1 MIALNPEYLAEIAR
15 QLAFVSA
22 FLGGFAAT
30 FLATLLFV
38 NSPKKAAG
46 WTIACAAV
54 AASAFIVAVVAL
66 IMLVVNLNPGAVL
79 ATESSLL
86 TARIVG
92 MLSFLTGTFALLTS
106 IGVSGWLRSRKTGLA
121 TSISAGIASLFIFW
135 AITGF

>member
-1 MIALNPEYLAEIAR
+1 MVILNPEYLAEIAR

-46 WTIACAAV
+46 WAIAGASFS
-54 AASAFIVAVVAL
+54 ASAFIVAVIAL
-66 IMLVVNLNPGAVL
+66 IMLVVNLNPEALSVS
-79 ATESSLL
+79 ESSLL
-86 TARIVG
+86 AARVVG
-92 MLSFLTGTFALLTS
+92 MLSFMAGAYSLLAS
-106 IGVSGWLRSRKTGLA
+106 IGISGWLRSRKTGLA
-121 TSISAGIASLFIFW
+121 TSIPAGMAALLITW